1 MMGLDDGIGDKEK
14 YAIRSKKDTIYC
26 QVKEASLKMLK
37 ATLERQKETC
47 DCQEWRKQGR
57 WT

>member
-57 WT
+57 